1 MEANL
6 QQVGPGR
13 FIDIINFFKKDVIL
27 TVSLVLALASCLIA
41 RPRISYIDFKV
52 LVCLFNLMIVVKAFE
67 NIKILDKFAVDILN
81 KCTDSRKVSFVII
94 LLSFFTSML
103 ITNDIALISLVP
115 VTLIIG
121 RKSGIDMT
129 TTIILQTLA
138 ANIGSSLTPMG
149 NPQNLYIFSHY
160 NLTAGQFLIPV
171 SVFTLLGFV
180 WLYFLNYN
188 NHNIKLNVGLDIVRI
203 KDGTKALVWSVLF
216 LFIILSVFGI
226 INYKAALIITII
238 VMVVIDKKLFLKV
251 DYSLLLTFVCFFI
264 FIGNVSS
271 INTVKAFISKSLD
284 GAVPTYFSSIILS
297 QFISN
302 VPCSVLLSGFTTH
315 WRELLL
321 GVDIGGMGTIIA
333 SLASII
339 SYKLYIKG
347 HMEDG
352 KKYLIKFSVYN
363 FISLVLF
370 TVINYFIIAI
380 FPAI

>member
-1 MEANL
+1 
-6 QQVGPGR
+6 
-13 FIDIINFFKKDVIL
+13 
-27 TVSLVLALASCLIA
+27 
-41 RPRISYIDFKV
+41 
-52 LVCLFNLMIVVKAFE
+52 MIVVKAFE